1 MAEELSMDMSAM
13 SEIPQETQ
21 QLQDAQ
27 QFDMQSIIDS
37 GDPGDGVKNKFA
49 NKETTP
55 ERPGQYTGSDF
66 EKSIINMHNT
76 VNNEIQQKKLPKTF
90 EEKMNPIDG
99 PGVRLADETIDIYRY
114 QDGFNPIGF
123 DPFNSENYKHWQ
135 DKETWSS
142 ALSKGMDSFST
153 RFGNTYVDSF
163 ASYGRMADALF
174 SWDWEKMMP
183 DAAEMQE
190 LNWAEYKESMK
201 NFVFVDPSEEDDI
214 ISKRSVSEFI
224 GNAGFALGTVGALGT
239 ELVFD
244 AALTALS
251 GGVGGGSFIATAA
264 KFTGL
269 QAIKTAAKQGIKS
282 MGLKGMAKVGDF
294 VQDVGTGAF
303 RYANE
308 SAETLSAAGKVASK
322 VKQAETLANAAKIG
336 ATTFRESMN
345 EVFNIMSFNGK
356 AIFKSKSAGEFF
368 KNVAKGVPIFGTGF
382 RYGEKIVAGAKG
394 GLSAGALTGIGLQGA
409 RRIVQEL
416 NMSSTEAGFEAV
428 TTYGSTLDLMV
439 KNYQE
444 RNEGEN
450 PSPEE
455 LAKMQDKAWTAA
467 GANYGTNLALL
478 LATNRLQFGGLFN
491 RFGISTKWTKE
502 LLEEG
507 AEKSFTVNKI
517 FKGSKETAQ
526 TYIKN
531 RFFGAYALTGK
542 IAKDF
547 GKKQAIYEFG
557 KHFMKD
563 AFKFEISE
571 GIQENLQETSASAW
585 MNYFAKQYEGTK
597 FTLGKAFE
605 QGLDEQFT
613 KQGFRTFLQGALTGS
628 LIRPVT
634 SIQQN
639 SMQWMQEKAM
649 SRQYQSNPAEN
660 PYVKMKEQLKKDV
673 DLQNQF
679 FSQLSNKKYAD
690 NIITFTSH
698 VDNTLNQTEA
708 AAKGAQYE
716 WQNHKDNIVLAGAL
730 AANRTGTISAYKQA
744 IRQSGLEMSD
754 EEFEKAYNIKL
765 ADTKYNTA
773 AEFAEEMAN
782 DVGKYSDTID
792 NIRKKIKNSIDPLMY
807 EQGSKE
813 RTVAMIRQYAQEEA
827 VKIIALNSLKGTRA
841 AERATAIAQE
851 MMSIPGLDT
860 SSDYAIRVLTN
871 PQNFQAEVGN
881 MKAQIR
887 LLQES
892 MTTADPDFK
901 KELEEKLKLAK
912 RKLELYDKWTD
923 FWQFEDTNEER
934 VNTKTGK
941 TETRAS
947 KKATKFRGVPISV
960 VERDENGNVTNP
972 NATAYRFDHPEVVTA
987 FREFIN
993 IVNSEAGIKTELS
1006 EEAVADSIDKIVD
1019 YIRLEE
1025 DSKEYI
1031 KSVDVLYNPENFES
1045 FLGKMQDGLVKAEL
1059 LTLLDGINDQLRG
1072 SVTNAFFI
1080 SMGNASQQEQKETL
1094 AKLIKELDAT
1104 SQKIKQSEPYKNL
1117 LTVVLNEEFGIGYSA
1132 FVNENIGKLNDI
1144 LVLEITQMFDN
1155 LLPSDITEISEED
1168 FMQFKKTGEISPI
1181 YLNKIANKIKNN
1193 EPLSK
1198 YEGEIYDLNKD
1209 EIIRIKKFQDEILGL
1224 NIETSKYISE
1234 NQELID
1240 ELKQKLVDTNEYTI
1254 EQLDL
1259 LDNLQIYDIAFEKGL
1274 FKYEDLLNTSN
1285 LSKEQVTD
1293 EEYKE
1298 FEISGF
1304 VPPEVLKKIRLK
1316 QSLQFT
1322 LTPKEQNII
1331 DNSSAVAEEEET
1343 ESEETTDEEEEIT
1356 TEDQEEDAEDDNPDS
1371 ISAAIQ
1377 GDDDEN
1383 EIDNLPEYNQ
1393 LAELQAQMNAGPQVE
1408 GSTEEGFTVVVEN
1421 GTALNAEP
1429 IDTQTEAESELDKW
1443 LKNSDNAAFAVEFF
1457 SDTPVKDDL
1466 LKLKEFVKKAK
1477 QQITLFNKK
1486 QTTGAPIE
1494 TIRDF
1499 NTITEGKQYLS
1510 LLKRAVLEGKT
1521 VDQIKKESTK
1531 IAGGVQLDIFESTST
1546 PGTGVAITMSAL
1558 ESLHAELQSMS
1569 QASEVSPVET
1579 KKDDI
1584 ERRRQEEL
1592 KKFGT
1597 SSKKTDVYNIKVLL
1611 DPEARVRGEEL
1622 SYVSRELMELA
1633 YANDKA
1639 NHHHQGLETIIKRGG
1654 YSSKELSKLLKPE
1667 INKINAK
1674 YDAELAALSKQEVS
1688 EKIDTFVEKGGVTE
1702 QSIFDQLD
1710 NIQPCF

>member
-13 SEIPQETQ
+13 PEIPQETQ

-27 QFDMQSIIDS
+27 QFDMQSIIND
-37 GDPGDGVKNKFA
+37 GGPGDKNKFA
-49 NKETTP
+49 NVESAP
-55 ERPGQYTGSDF
+55 PRPNELTGSAF
-66 EKSIINMHNT
+66 EKSIHQMHNS
-76 VNNEIQQKKLPKTF
+76 VNNEIQQRKLPKTL
-90 EEKMNPIDG
+90 EERMNRIDG
-99 PGVRLADETIDIYRY
+99 PGVRLADETIDMYRY
-114 QDGFNPIGF
+114 QDGFNPEGF

-214 ISKRSVSEFI
+214 ISKRSMSEFI

-244 AALTALS
+244 AALTAIT
-251 GGVGGGSFIATAA
+251 GGGGAGSFVATAA

-294 VQDVGTGAF
+294 IQDVGTGAF
-303 RYANE
+303 KYAGE
-308 SAETLSAAGKVASK
+308 SAETLSAAGKVAGK
-322 VKQAETLANAAKIG
+322 VKQAETLAGAAKIG

-368 KNVAKGVPIFGTGF
+368 KNVAKGVPLFGTGF

-394 GLSAGALTGIGLQGA
+394 GLSVGALTGIGLQGA
-409 RRIVQEL
+409 RRIAQEL

-507 AEKSFTVNKI
+507 AEKSFVVNKI
-517 FKGSKETAQ
+517 FKGSKETAKS
-526 TYIKN
+526 YVKN

-585 MNYFAKQYEGTK
+585 MNYFANQYEGTK
-597 FTLGKAFE
+597 LTLGKAFE

-649 SRQYQSNPAEN
+649 SRQYQDNPADN
-660 PYVKMKEQLKKDV
+660 PYVKMKEQVVKDV

-679 FSQLSNKKYAD
+679 FSQLSNKKFAD

-730 AANRTGTISAYKQA
+730 AANRSGTINAYKQA

-754 EEFEKAYNIKL
+754 EEFEKAFNIKL

-773 AEFAEEMAN
+773 AEFAEDMAN

-792 NIRKKIKNSIDPLMY
+792 NIRKKIKKSIDPLMY

-813 RTVAMIRQYAQEEA
+813 RTVAMIRHYAQEEA
-827 VKIIALNSLKGTRA
+827 IKIVALNTLKGTRA
-841 AERATAIAQE
+841 AERATAIAQDI
-851 MMSIPGLDT
+851 MSIPGLDT

-881 MKAQIR
+881 MKAEIR

-892 MTTADPDFK
+892 MTTADPEFK
-901 KELEEKLKLAK
+901 KELETKLKLAQ
-912 RKLELYDKWTD
+912 RKLDLYDKWTN
-923 FWQFEDTNEER
+923 FWQFEDTTEER
-934 VNTKTGK
+934 VNSKTGK
-941 TETRAS
+941 AETRAS
-947 KKATKFRGVPISV
+947 KKATKFRGVPINV
-960 VERDENGNVTNP
+960 VEKDENGNVTNP
-972 NATAYRFDHPEVVTA
+972 NATAHRLDHPEVVSA

-993 IVNSEAGIKTELS
+993 IVNAEAGIKTELS
-1006 EEAVADSIDKIVD
+1006 EEAVADGIDKIVD

-1080 SMGNASQQEQKETL
+1080 TMSNTSQQEQEETL
-1094 AKLIKELDAT
+1094 AKLIKELETT
-1104 SQKIKQSEPYKNL
+1104 SQKIKQSEPYRNL

-1132 FVNENIGKLNDI
+1132 FVNENLGKLNDI
-1144 LVLEITQMFDN
+1144 LALEITQLFDN
-1155 LLPSDITEISEED
+1155 LLPSDFTEISDDVMME
-1168 FMQFKKTGEISPI
+1168 FKQTGYISPI
-1181 YLNKIANKIKNN
+1181 HLNKIANKIKNN

-1198 YEGEIYDLNKD
+1198 NEGEIYDLNKD

-1259 LDNLQIYDIAFEKGL
+1259 MNNLQIYDIAFEKGL

-1304 VPPEVLKKIRLK
+1304 VPPAVLKNIRLK

-1322 LTPKEQNII
+1322 LTPNEQSII
-1331 DNSSAVAEEEET
+1331 DNSSTVAEEETEEEET
-1343 ESEETTDEEEEIT
+1343 ESEETSDEEEET
-1356 TEDQEEDAEDDNPDS
+1356 TSEDQEEDAEDDDPES

-1393 LAELQAQMNAGPQVE
+1393 LAELQAQTNASPQVE
-1408 GSTEEGFTVVVEN
+1408 GSAEEGFTVLVEN

-1429 IDTQTEAESELDKW
+1429 IDTQAEAESELDKW
-1443 LKNSDNAAFAVEFF
+1443 LKNSDNAAFAVEFL
-1457 SDTPVKDDL
+1457 SDTPVKDDIM
-1466 LKLKEFVKKAK
+1466 KLKEFVKKAK
-1477 QQITLFNKK
+1477 QSITLFNKK
-1486 QTTGAPIE
+1486 QTTGTPIE
-1494 TIRDF
+1494 TIRDY
-1499 NTITEGKQYLS
+1499 NTITEGKQFLN
-1510 LLKRAVLEGKT
+1510 LLKRAVVEGKT
-1521 VDQIKKESTK
+1521 VDQVRKESTK
-1531 IAGGVQLDIFESTST
+1531 VAGGVQLDIFESTST

-1569 QASEVSPVET
+1569 QPSTVSPSLVT
-1579 KKDDI
+1579 DKKAADI
-1584 ERRRQEEL
+1584 ERRSKDGVLLEL
-1592 KKFGT
+1592 RKITSKETFENAETEGQIEQRVIFIKEHSKDEVAKKLANEWL
-1597 SSKKTDVYNIKVLL
+1597 NIKNYPDQV
-1611 DPEARVRGEEL
+1611 
-1622 SYVSRELMELA
+1622 
-1633 YANDKA
+1633 
-1639 NHHHQGLETIIKRGG
+1639 
-1654 YSSKELSKLLKPE
+1654 
-1667 INKINAK
+1667 NAK
-1674 YDAELAALSKQEVS
+1674 YNELAALETQTSAEVS
-1688 EKIDTFVEKGGVTE
+1688 GKIDTFVEKGGVTE

>member
-49 NKETTP
+49 NVETTP

-66 EKSIINMHNT
+66 EKSIFNMHNT
-76 VNNEIQQKKLPKTF
+76 VNNEIQQRKLPKTL

-183 DAAEMQE
+183 NAAEMQE

-517 FKGSKETAQ
+517 FKGSKETAKS
-526 TYIKN
+526 YVKN
-531 RFFGAYALTGK
+531 RFFGVYAPLLTGK

-571 GIQENLQETSASAW
+571 GLQENLQETSASAW

-597 FTLGKAFE
+597 LTLGKAFE

-660 PYVKMKEQLKKDV
+660 PYVKMKEQLIKDV

-744 IRQSGLEMSD
+744 IRQAGLEMSD

-960 VERDENGNVTNP
+960 VEKDENGNVTNP
-972 NATAYRFDHPEVVTA
+972 NATAYRLDHPEVVTA

-1080 SMGNASQQEQKETL
+1080 SMGNASQQEQQETL

-1293 EEYKE
+1293 EEYEE

-1322 LTPKEQNII
+1322 LTLKEQSII
-1331 DNSSAVAEEEET
+1331 DNSSAVAEEETEEEET

-1356 TEDQEEDAEDDNPDS
+1356 TEDQEEDAEDDDPDS

-1457 SDTPVKDDL
+1457 SDTPIKDDL

-1477 QQITLFNKK
+1477 QNITLFNKN
-1486 QTTGAPIE
+1486 QTTGTPIE
-1494 TIRDF
+1494 TIRDY
-1499 NTITEGKQYLS
+1499 NTITEGKQELS
-1510 LLKRAVLEGKT
+1510 LIKRAVVEGKT
-1521 VDQIKKESTK
+1521 VGQIRKESTK

-1558 ESLHAELQSMS
+1558 ESLHAELKSMS
-1569 QASEVSPVET
+1569 QPSTFSPSPATDKKAERIFSLKMVIGSYEDDVIPEAKIERKNLISQKNLASNPDLVSNLEVKIKEYDDAIKGYEKSLKEAKQELTTLETQTSTTEVS
-1579 KKDDI
+1579 
-1584 ERRRQEEL
+1584 
-1592 KKFGT
+1592 G
-1597 SSKKTDVYNIKVLL
+1597 
-1611 DPEARVRGEEL
+1611 
-1622 SYVSRELMELA
+1622 
-1633 YANDKA
+1633 
-1639 NHHHQGLETIIKRGG
+1639 
-1654 YSSKELSKLLKPE
+1654 
-1667 INKINAK
+1667 
-1674 YDAELAALSKQEVS
+1674 
-1688 EKIDTFVEKGGVTE
+1688 KIDTFVEKGGVTE